1 VRLTI
6 SERMSLL
13 DLLPL
18 QGNVV
23 TLRMVMSLREKV
35 ALTEEEIDK
44 WQVKQIRNEGGGV
57 LVQWA
62 PKFDKTRVDIPMS
75 DHEKGVVTREI
86 MQRESKGQLT
96 INALPLYDYFVDK
109 KEPEETSSQ
118 TNLSPFFKVSRKKI
132 DRGGEEDKREIPV
145 QRGIRASSKRR

>member
-1 VRLTI
+1 MRLTI
-6 SERMSLL
+6 AERMSLL
-13 DLLPL
+13 DILPL

-44 WQVKQIRNEGGGV
+44 WQIKQVRNEGGGV

-62 PKFDKTRVDIPMS
+62 PEFDKTRVDIPMS

-86 MQRESKGQLT
+86 TQRESKSQLT
-96 INALPLYDYFVDK
+96 VSALPLYNYFVDN
-109 KEPEETSSQ
+109 KEPEET
-118 TNLSPFFKVSRKKI
+118 
-132 DRGGEEDKREIPV
+132 
-145 QRGIRASSKRR
+145 